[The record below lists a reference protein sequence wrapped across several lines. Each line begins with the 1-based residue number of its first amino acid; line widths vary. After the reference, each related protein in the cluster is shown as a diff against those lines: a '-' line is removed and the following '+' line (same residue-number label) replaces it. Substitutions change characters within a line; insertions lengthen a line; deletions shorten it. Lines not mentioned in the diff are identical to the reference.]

1 MKTIEQAIKE
11 LEADNVSGLS
21 YLGSSS
27 VVSSSSNDEK
37 QPPADD
43 GFRFDDTRPATIST
57 AASSLNSQGDDSQ
70 PADFVAAMA
79 GAAAENTHTQAS
91 TEQIPA
97 SQSPVNPPVAKPS
110 LHERA
115 AQVMPEQ
122 VSEGVQRELAA
133 AKPQVAMQRPVFP
146 TVTQLKPRTPKAV
159 SSRLTTNKTMR
170 RPAIQSKT
178 DGGSIDHNPVE
189 RSPAPAQRVLKSV
202 PVPQQNDLGPKLH
215 IPLEALKEKGMIS
228 PDEPSSIIA
237 QQFRAIKR
245 PLVRNLA
252 NAPLGVNTSVIL
264 VTSSQSGEG
273 KSFTAV
279 NLAMSLA
286 MEREKNVLL
295 IDTDST
301 KAAASNLLGVE
312 DPHVGLMDS
321 LVRDDLSVHQVL
333 RTTDMPNLTLLPVGR
348 AHGHATELLASD
360 RMRRT
365 ITELSEGYPDRI
377 MVIDSSP
384 LLQTEEAGVL
394 ADIAGQI
401 VFVVA
406 AEQTAYATALDAV
419 ARLPRTDNVSLVL
432 NKARKASSTPYGYG
446 GYGYGAAVS
455 PDGLRT

>member
-43 GFRFDDTRPATIST
+43 GFRFDDARPATIST

-79 GAAAENTHTQAS
+79 GAAAENTHAQAS

-178 DGGSIDHNPVE
+178 DSGSIDHNPVE

-295 IDTDST
+295 VDTDST
-301 KAAASNLLGVE
+301 KAAASSLLGVE

-333 RTTDMPNLTLLPVGR
+333 RRLICLT
-348 AHGHATELLASD
+348 
-360 RMRRT
+360 
-365 ITELSEGYPDRI
+365 
-377 MVIDSSP
+377 
-384 LLQTEEAGVL
+384 
-394 ADIAGQI
+394 
-401 VFVVA
+401 
-406 AEQTAYATALDAV
+406 
-419 ARLPRTDNVSLVL
+419 
-432 NKARKASSTPYGYG
+432 
-446 GYGYGAAVS
+446 
-455 PDGLRT
+455 